1 MIYKSIGE
9 NQVSF
14 EKGTLYEA
22 HEEYDKE
29 MGEHYSIK
37 DESGE
42 WYDYSKTFF
51 EKNFEKQEIEKEA
64 V

>member
-1 MIYKSIGE
+1 MYRYIGE

-14 EKGTLYEA
+14 EKGALYEVSIE
-22 HEEYDKE
+22 HDDQ
-29 MGEHYSIK
+29 MGDYCSIK

-42 WYDYSKTFF
+42 WYDYSMSFF
-51 EKNFEKQEIEKEA
+51 EKNFIKSEMEKEA